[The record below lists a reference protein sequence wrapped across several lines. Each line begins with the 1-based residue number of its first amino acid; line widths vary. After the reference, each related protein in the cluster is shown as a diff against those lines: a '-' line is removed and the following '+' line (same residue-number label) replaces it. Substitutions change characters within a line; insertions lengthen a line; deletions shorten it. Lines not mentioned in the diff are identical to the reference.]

1 MCPACATV
9 TPEYRPRFSRCCPSR
24 CAARLL
30 DRTRL
35 RPPRARRVATPPKP
49 AERDQVRLPTARE
62 GAAPDFAKVYS
73 DYKDRLALAKAER
86 LALPTVTIGDCLPG
100 GFNFPLATPEDRRV
114 HQHLVLDPV
123 SVAILTSMT

>member
-1 MCPACATV
+1 MFD
-9 TPEYRPRFSRCCPSR
+9 R
-24 CAARLL
+24 ARL
-30 DRTRL
+30 
-35 RPPRARRVATPPKP
+35 PAVRAGQVAPLPQHP
-49 AERDQVRLPTARE
+49 ERDQVRLPTARE